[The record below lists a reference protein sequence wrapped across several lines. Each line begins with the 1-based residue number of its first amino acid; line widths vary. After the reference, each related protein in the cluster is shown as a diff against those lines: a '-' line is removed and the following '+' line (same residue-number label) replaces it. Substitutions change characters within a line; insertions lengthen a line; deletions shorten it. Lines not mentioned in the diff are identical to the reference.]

1 MTDLTEEEYD
11 ALDEYYTKNTIMPI
25 GKPGFFASK
34 SLSLGDVA
42 PDTAV
47 YLRTQA
53 IVCHKTPAE
62 IVDALVREKLTKS
75 A

>member
-1 MTDLTEEEYD
+1 MTEEEAD
-11 ALDEYYTKNTIMPI
+11 ALDEFFTKNTIMPDSS
-25 GKPGFFASK
+25 KPGFFASK
-34 SLSLGDVA
+34 RLVLGEVA
-42 PDTAV
+42 ADTAV

-53 IVCHKTPAE
+53 AVCNKTPAE